1 MMFKNPIMIIVCL
14 ATMFAISWQ
23 LTLFVLIL
31 LPTAGYIMGQ
41 VGKKLKRRSLEGQNQ
56 WGLLMSIIEETLGGL
71 RIVKAF
77 NAEDKMIKWFHDD
90 NNRFYRISNRIN
102 RRQSLAHPMS
112 EFLGTC
118 TICIVLWYGGSLI
131 LSGTSS
137 IDAASFIYYLVI
149 FYSIINPAKDLS
161 KAAYSAVNPIQD
173 PKNPVELKE
182 MKEGIEYRG
191 VSFRYSTENV
201 VKHVDLSIKRD
212 RRSLS

>member
-1 MMFKNPIMIIVCL
+1 MARMSGDVGEIENSIMASLDMMFKNPIMIIVCL

-149 FYSIINPAKDLS
+149 FTA
-161 KAAYSAVNPIQD
+161 
-173 PKNPVELKE
+173 
-182 MKEGIEYRG
+182 
-191 VSFRYSTENV
+191 
-201 VKHVDLSIKRD
+201 LSI
-212 RRSLS
+212 RRKICPKPLTPYRKG

>member
-1 MMFKNPIMIIVCL
+1 
-14 ATMFAISWQ
+14 
-23 LTLFVLIL
+23 
-31 LPTAGYIMGQ
+31 MGQ

-149 FYSIINPAKDLS
+149 FTA
-161 KAAYSAVNPIQD
+161 
-173 PKNPVELKE
+173 
-182 MKEGIEYRG
+182 
-191 VSFRYSTENV
+191 
-201 VKHVDLSIKRD
+201 LSI
-212 RRSLS
+212 RRKICPKLLTPYRKG

>member
-112 EFLGTC
+112 EFLTLEQDISQYAKAQGFPYR
-118 TICIVLWYGGSLI
+118 INDLPYGRSEKGKPVIVNY
-131 LSGTSS
+131 
-137 IDAASFIYYLVI
+137 
-149 FYSIINPAKDLS
+149 FYHEKIRLTK
-161 KAAYSAVNPIQD
+161 
-173 PKNPVELKE
+173 
-182 MKEGIEYRG
+182 
-191 VSFRYSTENV
+191 
-201 VKHVDLSIKRD
+201 
-212 RRSLS
+212 